1 MAKKDFKSMDLIGR
15 EQRVDTATKSYFS
28 EDTLKKA
35 NSKQEE
41 QKERKPYTKFESK
54 KNKTHIVALRLNDEQ
69 HADLM
74 QKVEKTKSGT
84 ITNYLMRLIE
94 KGL

>member
-15 EQRVDTATKSYFS
+15 EQRVDKATQSFFS
-28 EDTLKKA
+28 EETLKKA
-35 NSKQEE
+35 SNKQEE
-41 QKERKPYTKFESK
+41 QKERKAYAKFESK
-54 KNKTHIVALRLNDEQ
+54 KNKTHFIGIRLTDEQ
-69 HADLM
+69 HEDLLK
-74 QKVEKTKSGT
+74 QVEKTKSGT